1 MKTFKAYFYL
11 SLALLGLALSS
22 CQKGGGYEW
31 APKPSADSIEA
42 YFLSSNASEYILGGD
57 VTSITLS
64 VGRMQS
70 DFAASVPVVVDYS
83 DDVFRI
89 PSTVEFAAG
98 EDSAELTIEFPDIPK
113 MEEKSFIIR
122 LDGVAVNPYA
132 VLDGSD
138 VFTGKV
144 VVSKWI
150 ELSDDV
156 QLWLYEQL
164 NCVCYSK
171 LYWLEGFNR
180 FRLEDFLETGFDLS
194 FSLINSEKDFDP
206 EDIST
211 WEGEFSPLDHYYE
224 EDTGDSSYKYWSLRD
239 DAGEYASWKPE
250 ESPATINGLYVYR
263 TSYYSY
269 AAMSGAGS
277 DTYRGYLTTWLST
290 EEGTYDGYMH
300 IYLYWPPIK
309 VRPTAE

>member
-1 MKTFKAYFYL
+1 MKKVNAYLYL
-11 SLALLGLALSS
+11 PLALLGLALSA

-31 APKPSADSIEA
+31 APKPDADSIQA
-42 YFLSSNASEYILGGD
+42 YFLSSNTSEYILGED
-57 VTSITLS
+57 ATSITLS
-64 VGRMQS
+64 IGRMQS

-83 DDVFRI
+83 DEVFRI
-89 PSTVEFAAG
+89 PSAVEFAAG
-98 EDSAELTIEFPDIPK
+98 EDTAELTIEFPDIPK

-122 LDGVAVNPYA
+122 LDGAAVNPYA

-150 ELSDDV
+150 ELYDDA
-156 QLWLYEQL
+156 QLWLYEKL
-164 NCVCYSK
+164 DCSCVSK

-180 FRLEDFLETGFDLS
+180 FRLENFLETGFDLS
-194 FSLINSEKDFDP
+194 FSLINGEKDFDP

-224 EDTGDSSYKYWSLRD
+224 EPTDDSYKYWSLRD
-239 DAGEYASWKPE
+239 DAGEYATWKPE
-250 ESPATINGLYVYR
+250 NSPATINGLYVYR

-269 AAMSGAGS
+269 VSMSGAGS
-277 DTYRGYLTTWLST
+277 DTYRGYLTTWVST
-290 EEGTYDGYMH
+290 EEGTYDGYVH
-300 IYLYWPPIK
+300 IYLYWKPIN
-309 VRPTAE
+309 VRPTSK